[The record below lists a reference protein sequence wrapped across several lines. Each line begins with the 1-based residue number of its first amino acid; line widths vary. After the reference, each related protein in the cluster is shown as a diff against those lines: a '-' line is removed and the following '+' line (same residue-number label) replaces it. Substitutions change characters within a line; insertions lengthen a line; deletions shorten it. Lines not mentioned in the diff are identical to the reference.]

1 MTDIKTPVNTTT
13 SAPIKTQMPSMTP
26 SYVEAPV
33 EAPIVQ
39 SNQAVSGNE
48 SESKAVNV
56 EPKVEE
62 NKLKSLSKSK
72 ASETA
77 RKLREGKAAFKKEQ
91 EFKLQ
96 QENWKKEQAQAL
108 QAQQTLAEANRL
120 VKTDPM
126 KFLEFAGIKF
136 EDLAKTVLKG
146 DVRTPQEIAK
156 QESERLFNQYKAE
169 EQRKQAELLRKRE
182 IEQNQAFIDQS
193 NQKLKALAAQDPDK
207 FEFINSTNNSISL
220 VWETIEDAFE
230 ASVDPETGQ
239 LSPESKEIFN
249 PLNQEKLF
257 LDALEL
263 VEGKLEEEN
272 FKLLS
277 QSKKIK
283 ARLAKEKAEALEKE
297 KQEQEA
303 QRAVQGNTKIRNTR
317 INNPI
322 PSTETPRPVWP
333 RNRLDI
339 SRKIIS
345 ERIKKN
351 DN

>member
-77 RKLREGKAAFKKEQ
+77 RKLREGKA
-91 EFKLQ
+91 
-96 QENWKKEQAQAL
+96 AQAL

-333 RNRLDI
+333 RNRIDI